1 MFHSKGIK
9 VTPVLC
15 EFHTVLCMVRPEDLH
30 EEVMTILRTE
40 GTLAAA
46 SRTVVT
52 MDIAGFIISL
62 S

>member
-9 VTPVLC
+9 VTPVLS
-15 EFHTVLCMVRPEDLH
+15 EFHTILHMVRPEDLH
-30 EEVMTILRTE
+30 EEVMTILRTD

-46 SRTVVT
+46 SKTVVT
-52 MDIAGFIISL
+52 MDIAGLIMSL